1 MTQPVKLLLVDDHPV
16 FLDGLR
22 AVFAPEPWVERVA
35 VARTAKEAV
44 QQCTEEPYDV
54 AVVDLRLPDGDGV
67 ELTRRLLALQPQ
79 LRVLMLTMHADSDAV
94 MRALASGATGYLL
107 KDAEPDE
114 VRAAVQQVARG
125 GVVVGPGASAW
136 LQGSMKGAPI
146 DLSTLTERERDLLA
160 LLAAGLN
167 TAVIAERLHVSTKT
181 VRNRLSEL
189 FGRLGVS
196 SRAEAI
202 VLARDA
208 GLGRNRAGGS

>member
-1 MTQPVKLLLVDDHPV
+1 
-16 FLDGLR
+16 
-22 AVFAPEPWVERVA
+22 
-35 VARTAKEAV
+35 
-44 QQCTEEPYDV
+44 
-54 AVVDLRLPDGDGV
+54 
-67 ELTRRLLALQPQ
+67 
-79 LRVLMLTMHADSDAV
+79 
-94 MRALASGATGYLL
+94 
-107 KDAEPDE
+107 
-114 VRAAVQQVARG
+114 
-125 GVVVGPGASAW
+125 
-136 LQGSMKGAPI
+136 MKGAPI